1 MATKSILLLAGEASG
16 DYHAAAL
23 VRDLKELMPEVRI
36 SGIGGDRLAQAG
48 MELLH
53 HYREINTIALG
64 EGLRQV
70 RNILAAYGTM
80 KSELRS
86 GKHQLFIPVDY
97 PDVNLRLC
105 RVARNAGVRVCY
117 YVSPQVWA
125 WRKGRI
131 RTIAQRVDKMMTLFP
146 FEERLYRE
154 AGVPSV
160 FVGHTMVKDIPET
173 WDRASL
179 RHELNLN
186 EESYVVALVPGSRPA
201 EISRMLPRMC
211 QAAEL
216 FARKFPEASFVLPL
230 AAEHL
235 NGLVQG
241 ILADYPIPVRV
252 HSVEAPRI
260 MAAADCG
267 LVTSGT
273 ATLQAALCGMPH
285 AVVYVVDPLTWWLGL
300 KVIHPLLME
309 KDVHLAIA
317 NVLSIQEE
325 SFGSDPIAEMQAHGI
340 SITCQECG
348 RPLFVPEV
356 LQNRATPEYLAEWLT
371 RFRSDQNLNDAMTS
385 GFRQIRRML
394 EPPGQGPIAA
404 KIVAEMLRTN
414 ALSQR

>member
-1 MATKSILLLAGEASG
+1 MTTKSILLLAGEASG

-23 VRDLKELMPEVRI
+23 VRDLKELVPDVRI

-48 MELLH
+48 MEVLR

-70 RNILAAYGTM
+70 RNILSAYRVM
-80 KSELRS
+80 KNELRS

-105 RVARNAGVRVCY
+105 RIARKAGTPVCY

-131 RTIAQRVDKMMTLFP
+131 RTIARRVDKMMTLFP

-154 AGVPSV
+154 AGVESV
-160 FVGHTMVKDIPET
+160 FVGHTMVKDIPEN
-173 WDRASL
+173 WDRTSL
-179 RHELNLN
+179 RRELQLN
-186 EESYVVALVPGSRPA
+186 EDSYVVALVPGSRPA
-201 EISRMLPRMC
+201 EIGRMLPRMSR
-211 QAAEL
+211 AAEL
-216 FARKFPEASFVLPL
+216 FARKFPDASFVLPL

-235 NGLVQG
+235 KPLVQS
-241 ILADYPIPVRV
+241 ILADYPIEVRV

-260 MAAADCG
+260 MAAADSG

-285 AVVYVVDPLTWWLGL
+285 AVVYVVDPITWWFGL

-325 SFGSDPIAEMQAHGI
+325 TFGPGPIAEMQAHGI

-348 RPLFVPEV
+348 RALFVPEA
-356 LQNRATPEYLAEWLT
+356 LQDRAAPENLAEWLT
-371 RFRSDQNLNDAMTS
+371 RFRLDQNLTQTMKS
-385 GFRQIRRML
+385 GFRRIRRML

-404 KIVAEMLRTN
+404 KIVAEMLRK
-414 ALSQR
+414 

>member
-23 VRDLKELMPEVRI
+23 VRDLKELMPDVRV

-53 HYREINTIALG
+53 HYREINTIALS

-105 RVARNAGVRVCY
+105 RSARSSGVPVCY

-146 FEERLYRE
+146 FEERLYRN
-154 AGVPSV
+154 AGVAAT

-173 WDRASL
+173 WDRPSL
-179 RHELNLN
+179 RRELNLN
-186 EESYVVALVPGSRPA
+186 EESFVVALVPGSRPA
-201 EISRMLPRMC
+201 EINRMLPRMC

-216 FARKFPEASFVLPL
+216 FARRFPDASFVLPL

-235 NGLVQG
+235 DRLVQG
-241 ILADYPIPVRV
+241 ILADYPVEVRV
-252 HSVEAPRI
+252 HSLEAPRI

-285 AVVYVVDPLTWWLGL
+285 AVVYVVDPFTWWFGL

-309 KDVHLAIA
+309 KDIHLAIA

-325 SFGSDPIAEMQAHGI
+325 ALDAGPIAEMQARGI

-356 LQNRATPEYLAEWLT
+356 LQNRAAPEHLAEWLS
-371 RFRSDQNLNDAMTS
+371 RFRSDQNLTDAMKR

-394 EPPGQGPIAA
+394 EPPGKGPIAA
-404 KIVAEMLRTN
+404 GIVAEMLRTN
-414 ALSQR
+414 ALSRR